1 MRRGRQHKGEIR
13 RFRVEARASP
23 NSRLADQFH
32 VTDWFGTSYFQT
44 GDHEEAWREATRLNE
59 ADLSLR
65 TADKRWTK
73 FNHR

>member
-13 RFRVEARASP
+13 RFRVETRA
-23 NSRLADQFH
+23 DTFH
-32 VTDWFGTSYFQT
+32 VTDWFGTSFFQT
-44 GDHEEAWREATRLNE
+44 RNREAAWREATRLNE

-65 TADKRWTK
+65 TAAKRWTK